1 MLDVKG
7 KRGLGYATHGV
18 QQLGSRG
25 CNIKFN
31 KKKVMSHAVVV
42 FDGLLE
48 FLCGFFGDS
57 CAHITMTAR
66 AKFFPP
72 PMLDKNN
79 S

>member
-1 MLDVKG
+1 MNKENTKED
-7 KRGLGYATHGV
+7 
-18 QQLGSRG
+18 
-25 CNIKFN
+25 

-57 CAHITMTAR
+57 CAHINMTAR

-72 PMLDKNN
+72 PYVG
-79 S
+79 